1 LTKKTPQALLEFFVG
16 KGTCIE
22 MRCQEDQLLCF
33 ASFFSVFYNSVL
45 TANGWLLIEARNL
58 ARKLVRSN
66 ESETQVGDIICS
78 RLSYAWG

>member
-1 LTKKTPQALLEFFVG
+1 
-16 KGTCIE
+16 

-33 ASFFSVFYNSVL
+33 ASFFFHFLQFSL
-45 TANGWLLIEARNL
+45 TAAGWLLIEARNL